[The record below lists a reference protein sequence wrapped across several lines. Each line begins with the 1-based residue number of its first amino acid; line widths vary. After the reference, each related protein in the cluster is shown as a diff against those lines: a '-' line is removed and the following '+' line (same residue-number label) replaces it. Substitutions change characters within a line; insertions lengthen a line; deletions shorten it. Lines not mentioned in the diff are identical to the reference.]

1 MSGGAAF
8 RAFLE
13 MIKFE
18 HSIFALPYAMVG
30 MIWATEHRSDFYPY
44 PPVGSSF
51 TGWPG
56 WKTFILILVAMVS
69 CRTLAM
75 TYNRIAD
82 RDIDAKNV
90 RTKMRA
96 IPSGLLKM
104 KQVTVYF
111 WVSVLI
117 FFFAAA
123 SLNWLTLALSPIAAF
138 VTLFYSRTKR
148 FTWLC
153 HLWLGASLG
162 IAPCASW
169 IAVNASLAWIAVNAY
184 LAWIPIALF
193 FAVMF
198 WTAGFDV
205 IYALQDAE
213 FDKQNNLQSIPA
225 RFGVPKAL
233 SISRLFHVLSV
244 AALTIAF
251 WLAGAGVVGWI
262 GVLFAAGMLAYEQSL
277 VKPNDLSK
285 VNLAF
290 FTLNGFISVGV
301 FVFVLIDHLLRRS
314 A

>member
-1 MSGGAAF
+1 LATQTLKGGAAF

-18 HSIFALPYAMVG
+18 HSIFALPYAMIG
-30 MIWATEHRSDFYPY
+30 MIWATPS
-44 PPVGSSF
+44 
-51 TGWPG
+51 GWPG
-56 WKTFILILVAMVS
+56 WRTFVLIVVAMVS

-90 RTKMRA
+90 RTKSRA
-96 IPSGLLKM
+96 IPSGLLELR
-104 KQVTVYF
+104 QVTLYF
-111 WVSVLI
+111 WISVLV

-123 SLNWLTLALSPIAAF
+123 ALNTLTLILSPVAAF
-138 VTLFYSRTKR
+138 VTVFYSRTKR

-169 IAVNASLAWIAVNAY
+169 IAVNGSLALV
-184 LAWIPIALF
+184 PILLF
-193 FAVMF
+193 CTVMF
-198 WTAGFDV
+198 WTAGFDI
-205 IYALQDAE
+205 IYALQDAD
-213 FDKQNNLQSIPA
+213 FDRKNGLHSIPA
-225 RFGVPKAL
+225 RFGVPTALMISRSFHLL
-233 SISRLFHVLSV
+233 SIVFLGVAMALNQVGVFGWLGVFF
-244 AALTIAF
+244 AAL
-251 WLAGAGVVGWI
+251 
-262 GVLFAAGMLAYEQSL
+262 MLGYEQSL
-277 VKPNDLSK
+277 VKPSDLSK

-301 FVFVLIDHLLRRS
+301 FVFVLVDHLVRRV